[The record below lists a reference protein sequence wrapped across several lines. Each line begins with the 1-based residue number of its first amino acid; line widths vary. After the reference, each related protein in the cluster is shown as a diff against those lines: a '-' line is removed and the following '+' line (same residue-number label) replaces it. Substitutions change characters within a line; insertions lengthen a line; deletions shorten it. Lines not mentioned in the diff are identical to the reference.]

1 VKETAMKT
9 ITLVR
14 HAKSSWKDRSLQ
26 DLDRPLNRRG
36 LTNAVMMAE
45 RLLARGAVPTK
56 LYSSPATR
64 ARETAAL
71 FSGVFGL
78 STDTIESIPTL
89 YTFNY
94 EDLLGWMRSL
104 GRDDD
109 NLQLVCHNPAITDLV
124 NFLTLSHIEKIPT
137 CGVAVLQLNI
147 SCWQQ
152 LGAGVATMVFYDY
165 PKNDIKTAC

>member
-1 VKETAMKT
+1 MKT

-14 HAKSSWKDRSLQ
+14 HAKSSWKDPSLQ

-36 LTNAVMMAE
+36 LANAITMAE
-45 RLLARGAVPTK
+45 RLVAHGCVPAK
-56 LYSSPATR
+56 IYSSPATR
-64 ARETAAL
+64 SRETASLMSKA
-71 FSGVFGL
+71 FGL
-78 STDTIESIPTL
+78 PVHSIESVPAL

-94 EDLLGWMRSL
+94 EDLLGWIRSL
-104 GRDDD
+104 GREND

-137 CGVAVLQLNI
+137 CGVSVLRLNI

-152 LGAGVATMVFYDY
+152 LGAGMANTVFYDY
-165 PKNDIKTAC
+165 PKSDIKAAC